1 MRLIKGKEIRN
12 PANTGFFND
21 NQLASDMMNPETITF
36 VKKSS
41 IRLVYP
47 KKFLILEIGLLR
59 GSYTLSI
66 NSM

>member
-12 PANTGFFND
+12 PAITGFFND

-41 IRLVYP
+41 IRLFYP